1 MMINYDELI
10 TCLVYDKQAEKEALK
25 DIKKE
30 QGIIQM
36 EAILE
41 EEVCYE

>member
-1 MMINYDELI
+1 MINYDELI
-10 TCLVYDKQAEKEALK
+10 VCLMYDKQAEKEALK

-30 QGIIQM
+30 QGIVQM

-41 EEVCYE
+41 EAEVYYE